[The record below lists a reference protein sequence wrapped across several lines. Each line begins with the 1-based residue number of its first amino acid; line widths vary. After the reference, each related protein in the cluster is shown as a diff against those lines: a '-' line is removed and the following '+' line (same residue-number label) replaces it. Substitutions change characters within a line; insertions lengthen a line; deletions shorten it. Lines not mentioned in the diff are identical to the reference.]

1 MLRNAVFGK
10 SRGTENL
17 AMKPLAKRC
26 LIVLCVVLI
35 VLGLTGCAFFAK
47 PLNAAYVGAAYK
59 AKVLASGVFVSQRD
73 PQDVLREDLS
83 HIAQLKW
90 FTHKIDRENGSVK
103 VSLFGL
109 IRRKAIFRKGLG
121 CTVIADDLEA
131 KVRAQRYS
139 IPEPEPR
146 NPDKIPW
153 PMGDLILNDKRSI
166 GFDLKKVSKVVE
178 EAFIEPDPSRLRR
191 TRAVVVAYDGQ
202 IIAERYAL
210 GITHT
215 TALGGWSMT
224 KSVLNALVGILA
236 GQGKLS
242 VQEPAPVP
250 QWQQPGDPRTTITL
264 DQLLRMTSGLAFG
277 EYYRRFPSDVNLT
290 LFVDPDTAAFAADKP
305 LIAQPGTRWAYSS
318 GSANIVSGIIRQ
330 ALGGDQTEYFA
341 FPRRA
346 LFNKIGMRS
355 AVLEPDTAGNFVA
368 SSFMYATARDWARFG
383 LLYLQ
388 DGVWEGQRILPEGW
402 VEYTR
407 SPTPAAPEYGAL
419 FWLNTADASGKR
431 VYSDL
436 LPSDMFMAR
445 GYEKQVIAI
454 IPSRKLVVVR
464 LGMTHEGEWG
474 FQQFMADLLKAIP
487 QNGLSD
493 AKCRSSVEMRQI

>member
-1 MLRNAVFGK
+1 MLRCAVFRRSK
-10 SRGTENL
+10 RTEDF
-17 AMKPLAKRC
+17 AMKTLVKRC
-26 LIVLCVVLI
+26 LIVLCVSFI

-47 PLNAAYVGAAYK
+47 PLNAAYVGAGYK
-59 AKVLASGVFVSQRD
+59 AKILASGVFISQRD

-83 HIAQLKW
+83 QIAQLKW
-90 FTHKIDRENGSVK
+90 FTQKIDRENELVE

-109 IRRKAIFRKGLG
+109 FRRKAIFREGLG
-121 CTVIADDLEA
+121 CTVIADNLEA
-131 KVRAQRYS
+131 KVRSQRYS
-139 IPEPEPR
+139 IQEPEPR
-146 NPDKIPW
+146 NPDEVAW
-153 PMGDLILNDKRSI
+153 PMGDRILNDKRSI
-166 GFDLKKVSKVVE
+166 GFDMEKVSMVVE
-178 EAFIEPDPSRLRR
+178 GAFVEPDPRRLRR
-191 TRAVVVAYDGQ
+191 TRAIVVVYDGR
-202 IIAERYAL
+202 IIAERYAP
-210 GITHT
+210 GITRN

-224 KSVLNALVGILA
+224 KSVLNALVGILV

-242 VQEPAPVP
+242 VHGPAPVP
-250 QWQQPGDPRTTITL
+250 QWQQPGDPRAAITL
-264 DQLLRMTSGLAFG
+264 DQLLRMTSGLEFG
-277 EYYRRFPSDVNLT
+277 EYYRRFPSDINLT

-305 LIAQPGTRWAYSS
+305 LIAQPGSRWAYSS
-318 GSANIVSGIIRQ
+318 GSANIVSGIVRK

-368 SSFMYATARDWARFG
+368 SSFMYASARDWARFG

-407 SPTPAAPEYGAL
+407 EPTEDKPDYGAL
-419 FWLNTADASGKR
+419 FWLNTTDADGKR
-431 VYSDL
+431 VFSEL

-464 LGMTHEGEWG
+464 LGATHQDEWDF
-474 FQQFMADLLKAIP
+474 FQQFMADLLKAM
-487 QNGLSD
+487 L
-493 AKCRSSVEMRQI
+493 

>member
-1 MLRNAVFGK
+1 
-10 SRGTENL
+10 
-17 AMKPLAKRC
+17 MKTLAKRC
-26 LIVLCVVLI
+26 LIILCVILI

-47 PLNAAYVGAAYK
+47 PLNAAYVGAGYK
-59 AKVLASGVFVSQRD
+59 AKILASGVFISQRD

-90 FTHKIDRENGSVK
+90 FTHKIDRENGSVE

-109 IRRKAIFRKGLG
+109 FRRKAIFRKGLG

-139 IPEPEPR
+139 IPEPEPW
-146 NPDKIPW
+146 NPDEIAW

-166 GFDLKKVSKVVE
+166 GIDLKKVSKVVE
-178 EAFIEPDPSRLRR
+178 GAFVEPDPSRLRR
-191 TRAVVVAYDGQ
+191 TRAVVVVYDGR
-202 IIAERYAL
+202 IIAERYAS
-210 GITHT
+210 GITRN

-224 KSVLNALVGILA
+224 KSVFNALVGILVD
-236 GQGKLS
+236 QGKLS
-242 VQEPAPVP
+242 VQGPAPVP
-250 QWQQPGDPRTTITL
+250 KWQQPGDSRAAIKL
-264 DQLLRMTSGLAFG
+264 DQLLRMTSGLKFG
-277 EYYRRFPSDVNLT
+277 EDYRRFSSDVNLM
-290 LFVDPDTAAFAADKP
+290 LFVDPDMAAFAADKP
-305 LIAQPGTRWAYSS
+305 LIACPGTHWEYSS
-318 GSANIVSGIIRQ
+318 GSANILAGIIRQ
-330 ALGGDQTEYFA
+330 ALGGDQAEYFA

-388 DGVWEGQRILPEGW
+388 NGVWEGQRILPEGW

-419 FWLNTADASGKR
+419 FWLNTDDASGKR

-436 LPSDMFMAR
+436 LPSDLFMAR

-464 LGMTHEGEWG
+464 LGMTRG
-474 FQQFMADLLKAIP
+474 FNNSWPI
-487 QNGLSD
+487 
-493 AKCRSSVEMRQI
+493 C